1 MKKLILGI
9 FILTFNL
16 EAEEEVIRAPKPQ
29 PNCQEDEKDPA
40 TAEILQTFAGV
51 VVNFGK
57 VVADPNNPQNVAEK
71 VANMVAGM
79 INIASIMTKSPILK
93 EHGIK
98 QVLDS
103 IDPKIIAELEKIAKA
118 QAISLRES
126 CIQ

>member
-1 MKKLILGI
+1 MKRIFLIIL
-9 FILTFNL
+9 ILTFVVKC
-16 EAEEEVIRAPKPQ
+16 EEEVIRAPKQ
-29 PNCQEDEKDPA
+29 SYQEDEKDPA

-71 VANMVAGM
+71 VANMVADM
-79 INIASIMTKSPILK
+79 IKIASIMTKSPLLK
-93 EHGIK
+93 ANGIK

-103 IDPKIIAELEKIAKA
+103 IDPKIIAELEKIAQA

-126 CIQ
+126 CLSGK

>member
-1 MKKLILGI
+1 MKKIFLAIL
-9 FILTFNL
+9 ILTFNIKS
-16 EAEEEVIRAPKPQ
+16 EEEVIRAPKQ
-29 PNCQEDEKDPA
+29 DFQDEKDPA

-93 EHGIK
+93 EKGIK
-98 QVLDS
+98 QILDS
-103 IDPKIIAELEKIAKA
+103 MDPKIIAELEKIAQS

-126 CIQ
+126 IK